1 MTSGRV
7 SLAGSPKYWTLQ
19 GMSPSGRGRQEFR
32 IPHSLVEH
40 VQRYGPPHK
49 FYELKLVKEV
59 LELPTVV
66 FEGLRDEAEEGMCY
80 AGIPSGSYTNQG
92 RKKPPLAGK
101 TFLVFLTQE
110 GKVFQWRWEE
120 ADPDQAGYP
129 EKWQERFGS
138 QKWPKT

>member
-1 MTSGRV
+1 MGLRETMRS
-7 SLAGSPKYWTLQ
+7 WTLQ
-19 GMSPSGRGRQEFR
+19 GMSPTGHGRQEFR
-32 IPHSLVEH
+32 IPNSLV
-40 VQRYGPPHK
+40 GPEDK
-49 FYELKLVKEV
+49 FHELKLVKEI

-66 FEGLRDEAEEGMCY
+66 FEGLREEQEAGLCY

-92 RKKPPLAGK
+92 RKKRPLDGK
-101 TFLVFLTQE
+101 TFLVFLTEE

-120 ADPDQAGYP
+120 ADAEREGYP

>member
-1 MTSGRV
+1 M
-7 SLAGSPKYWTLQ
+7 AGSPKYWTLQ
-19 GMSPSGRGRQEFR
+19 GMSPSGHGRQEFR
-32 IPHSLVEH
+32 IPNSLIEH

-49 FYELKLVKEV
+49 FHELKLVKEV

-66 FEGLRDEAEEGMCY
+66 LEGLREEQEEGLCY

-92 RKKPPLAGK
+92 RKKPPLKGK
-101 TFLVFLTQE
+101 TFLVFLDQD

-120 ADPDQAGYP
+120 ADPERKAYP
-129 EKWQERFGS
+129 ENWRERFRS